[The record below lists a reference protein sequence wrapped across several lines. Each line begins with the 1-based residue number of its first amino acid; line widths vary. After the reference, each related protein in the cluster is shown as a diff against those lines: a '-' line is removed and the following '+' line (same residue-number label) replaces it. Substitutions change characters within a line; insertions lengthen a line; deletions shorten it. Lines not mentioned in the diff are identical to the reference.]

1 MKSLRH
7 ILVVILAAGATS
19 LAAQDT
25 QRLSEQEPIGTARYV
40 GMGGAMTAIGGDP
53 SAVKD
58 NPAGLGLYRRMEVM
72 LSFDNRYDMTR
83 QAGADW
89 KKTNTS
95 TLSQASWVFSFGDP
109 YKDWGLIF
117 NNIMFSYSRLHTYN
131 RSFSASAKGLDKSL
145 ADIICSNTN

>member
-1 MKSLRH
+1 MKSLRR

-58 NPAGLGLYRRMEVM
+58 NPAGLGL
-72 LSFDNRYDMTR
+72 
-83 QAGADW
+83 
-89 KKTNTS
+89 
-95 TLSQASWVFSFGDP
+95 
-109 YKDWGLIF
+109 
-117 NNIMFSYSRLHTYN
+117 
-131 RSFSASAKGLDKSL
+131 
-145 ADIICSNTN
+145 